1 MENIHISNSKSL
13 QIRQLSDI
21 NSPPHIHTDEEI
33 EIMLIIS
40 GTSNC
45 VINGTTYVLNK
56 GDLAIV
62 TRYQTHSYYHN
73 AEVNTFSFIFQKNI
87 NEKLYNFF
95 NNHVFH
101 PPIINIL
108 KSLEQITPIL
118 NALEFEFNCETDDDL
133 IYESFAQIIIK
144 KIIEII
150 NNELSTDNK
159 LAIAKKSDF
168 LRLTQQ
174 YCIDNHTRNLTV
186 YDIAGAVG
194 VHPNY
199 LSSSFKKHFGIT
211 IIQYLNICRLQH
223 AISIIGKQNLSI
235 TELSFASG
243 FQSVRSFN
251 RIFKKEMGC
260 TPKEYQ
266 KTI

>member
-1 MENIHISNSKSL
+1 MERVYISQSKKL

-45 VINGTTYVLNK
+45 VINGTTYTLSR
-56 GDLAIV
+56 GDIAIV
-62 TRYQTHSYYHN
+62 TRYQTHSYYHKSD
-73 AEVNTFSFIFQKNI
+73 VDSFSVIFQKSI

-95 NNHVFH
+95 SNHVFH

-108 KSLEQITPIL
+108 NSLDKITPIL
-118 NALEFEFNCETDDDL
+118 NALEYELVSETDDDL
-133 IYESFAQIIIK
+133 IYSSFAQIVIK

-150 NNELSTDNK
+150 NNELTVTNK
-159 LAIAKKSDF
+159 LNIAKKSDF
-168 LRLTQQ
+168 LKTTQR
-174 YCIDNHTRNLTV
+174 YCIDNHTRDLTV
-186 YDIAGAVG
+186 YDIAKAVG

-199 LSSSFKKHFGIT
+199 LSASFKKHFGIT

-223 AISIIGKQNLSI
+223 AISIIGNQNLSI
-235 TELSFASG
+235 TEISFSSG